1 MGLTPRGIPAYN
13 IDMNNAKALKAAQK
27 TLDREYAKAVK
38 VITNFVV
45 MFGKENK
52 KLATLKVKR

>member
-1 MGLTPRGIPAYN
+1 MGLTPTAIPAYN

-45 MFGKENK
+45 TFGKENK
-52 KLATLKVKR
+52 KLAKVKVKR

>member
-1 MGLTPRGIPAYN
+1 
-13 IDMNNAKALKAAQK
+13 MNNAKALRAAQK

-45 MFGKENK
+45 TLGKENK
-52 KLATLKVKR
+52 KVAKVKGKR

>member
-1 MGLTPRGIPAYN
+1 MGLTPTAIPAYN
-13 IDMNNAKALKAAQK
+13 MGMNNAKALKAAQK

-45 MFGKENK
+45 TFGKENK
-52 KLATLKVKR
+52 KLAAVKVKR